1 LTQQLPDWIGSH
13 TRAFEYFGCVPKVLV
28 PDCLKSAVSRAC
40 RYEPE
45 LNPTYA
51 DMASHYGICVIPA
64 RPARPRDKA
73 KVENGVLIAKR
84 WILSLLRHRN
94 FYTLAALNAAIRELL
109 ERLNNRMLR
118 KLKQS
123 RRELFL
129 LFDQPNA
136 LALAHKAYEYAEWK
150 IATVNIDYHIE
161 VDRHYYSVPY
171 QLKGEKLQV
180 RLTAHTVEA
189 LRKGQ
194 RVASHVRSFVPHQHT
209 TLKEHMPPA
218 HRKYSDWSPSRFLR
232 WAQKTG
238 PHTARLVQAI
248 IDSRT
253 HPEQAYR
260 LCLGILRL
268 EKHYP
273 KERLENAAARALRFS
288 NLSLKA
294 LRKILE
300 NGLDRLEEK
309 DSSSALLPLHDN
321 IRGGQYYH

>member
-1 LTQQLPDWIGSH
+1 
-13 TRAFEYFGCVPKVLV
+13 
-28 PDCLKSAVSRAC
+28 
-40 RYEPE
+40 
-45 LNPTYA
+45 
-51 DMASHYGICVIPA
+51 M
-64 RPARPRDKA
+64 
-73 KVENGVLIAKR
+73 
-84 WILSLLRHRN
+84 
-94 FYTLAALNAAIRELL
+94 
-109 ERLNNRMLR
+109 
-118 KLKQS
+118 
-123 RRELFL
+123 
-129 LFDQPNA
+129 
-136 LALAHKAYEYAEWK
+136 
-150 IATVNIDYHIE
+150 
-161 VDRHYYSVPY
+161 PY

-218 HRKYSDWSPSRFLR
+218 HRKYSEWSPSRFIR

-238 PHTARLVQAI
+238 PHTARLVQTI

-260 LCLGILRL
+260 SCLGILRL